1 MKSILIPFKIPFFLL
16 LVLPA
21 FLGGC
26 RETATKQTPDSSSD
40 KPAIVSLAPSI
51 TEMIYAIG
59 AEKQLVGRT
68 SACDWPIDVEEIQVV
83 GAFGKPSLEILASLS
98 TGLVLDTDLADENM
112 GTKIAELGIRRE
124 RLAVRTP
131 EDIPLALRKL
141 GALTGNSEKADSLAH
156 LIEKGLEKFRNQVD
170 TGASLPKVY
179 LEIWDDPLWTGGK
192 SSYVSA
198 LISRAGGRNIGDAVE
213 KEYFEVS
220 PEWVIRQNPD
230 IIACMYMSRESNI
243 AEEVSS
249 RPGWKHIRAVKNKEI
264 YDNFDNN
271 LFLRPG
277 PRVLEGIEQLR
288 RIIDAAGKE

>member
-59 AEKQLVGRT
+59 AEKQLAGRT

-83 GAFGKPSLEILASLS
+83 GAFGKPSLEVLASLS
-98 TGLVLDTDLADENM
+98 PGLVLDTDLADENM

-124 RLAVRTP
+124 RLAVRTL

-156 LIEKGLEKFRNQVD
+156 LIEKGLEKFRNQVN